1 MPKNLF
7 QTVIFTIMM
16 VIVMVYA
23 MICYNIALGMGAMN
37 TSVFLLA
44 FKEMLIMAPIAFLID
59 FVFVGRFAM
68 KKASEMVDMEK
79 THPFQMV
86 LAISAVSVICMCPT
100 MSLAATL
107 LFQREVAISNGV
119 IATWFQTT
127 VLNFPMAFF
136 WQFCYA
142 GPFVRF
148 LFRTIFKESN
158 NEPEAAEA

>member
-16 VIVMVYA
+16 VFVMVYA
-23 MICYNIALGMGAMN
+23 MVCYNIALGMGAMN

-44 FKEMLIMAPIAFLID
+44 FKEMVFMAPIAFVID

-68 KKASEMVDMEK
+68 RKASEMVDVEK
-79 THPFQMV
+79 AHPFQMV
-86 LAISAVSVICMCPT
+86 LAISAVSVICMCPA
-100 MSLAATL
+100 MSLVATL
-107 LFQREVAISNGV
+107 LFQRDAAITNGF

-127 VLNFPMAFF
+127 VFNFPMAFF
-136 WQFCYA
+136 WQLCYA

-148 LFRTIFKESN
+148 LFRCIFRQN
-158 NEPEAAEA
+158 AVTAEV